1 MNKTSCVVEIS
12 EKNAISLAMMYVA
25 DKWSRSLCEFTEHS
39 LPQALPLPALQVDNL
54 GIYKNGMTIVNLSVE

>member
-12 EKNAISLAMMYVA
+12 EKNAVNLAMMYVA
-25 DKWSRSLCEFTEHS
+25 DKRGCSVYEFTEHS
-39 LPQALPLPALQVDNL
+39 LPQALPVPALQVDNL